1 MNTAVRVSG
10 ISKKFPR
17 TSGYRDLLPFRN
29 RQWTDAVKNVSFDI
43 KEGEFF
49 GMLGPNGAGK
59 TTLIKMLCCLV
70 LPNSG
75 TAEIFQHDVVKD
87 AQSVKENV
95 GLVSAEER
103 SFFWRITG
111 RENLQFY
118 ASLYHIPRKKA
129 RERINELL
137 ELVGLADDGDTRF
150 QNYST
155 GMRQKLSIARGLL
168 SEPRVLFVDEPT
180 RSLDPVSAQAVR
192 KFLRE
197 RIAGAGK
204 TVILATHNLNE
215 AEQLCDRLAIMDHG
229 RLKALGSV
237 PELRA
242 IFQTQD
248 SCKLQVK
255 SITEP
260 TISDLK
266 LIDGVINLTITE
278 SQDGL
283 SNLKIMMSN
292 RAKVLPDIMK
302 AIVDRGV
309 DILDCQVEALP
320 LEEIF
325 VHALDSQNVEESV

>member
-1 MNTAVRVSG
+1 MNDVISIEN
-10 ISKKFPR
+10 ISKNFPR
-17 TSGYRDLLPFRN
+17 SSGYRDLLPFRK
-29 RQWTDAVKNVSFDI
+29 RQWVDAVKNVSLEI

-75 TAEIFQHDVVKD
+75 TARIFGHNIVRDT
-87 AQSVKENV
+87 QSVKEMV

-103 SFFWRITG
+103 SFYWRITG

-118 ASLYHIPRKKA
+118 ASLYHLFGKPAQK
-129 RERINELL
+129 RIDELL
-137 ELVGLADDGDTRF
+137 ELVGLSNEGDIRF

-192 KFLRE
+192 QFLKE

-229 RLKALGSV
+229 HLKALGSV

-248 SCKLQVK
+248 SCEMQVK
-255 SITEP
+255 NLTGDVLRE
-260 TISDLK
+260 LER
-266 LIDGVINLTITE
+266 IDGITDINHTE
-278 SQDGL
+278 QTDGL
-283 SNLKIMMSN
+283 SRLKIMMTN
-292 RAKVLPDIMK
+292 RSKVLPTIMK
-302 AIVDRGV
+302 TMVKGNIE
-309 DILDCQVEALP
+309 IHDCQVKALS

-325 VHALDSQNVEESV
+325 INALHSDNIEEND